1 MFVAKNAGCCRPLQK
16 QIYEFENFLL
26 KKILYKKSPTRH
38 NGEQFT
44 IGRSFENLLYLRQ
57 RV

>member
-1 MFVAKNAGCCRPLQK
+1 MFVAKNAGFCRPLQK

-44 IGRSFENLLYLRQ
+44 IGRSFENLL
-57 RV
+57 